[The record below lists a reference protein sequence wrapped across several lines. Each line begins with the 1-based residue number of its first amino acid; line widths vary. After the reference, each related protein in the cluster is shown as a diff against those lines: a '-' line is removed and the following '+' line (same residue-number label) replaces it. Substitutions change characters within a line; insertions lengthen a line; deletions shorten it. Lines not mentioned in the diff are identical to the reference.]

1 MIRNYNKIFAYFNM
15 EDIRDRLGEYK
26 YNYFNSLQNYLETEL
41 YFFGSIKRCDYF
53 SNASDIDIIVITD
66 NVKSILSK
74 IQTYLNISKD
84 NTQKIFQQ
92 YSVYDKGIITGYKIK
107 YKNDENNIE
116 FDLLIYDE
124 KFRNI
129 VLQNINNINNFP
141 LYMIIILC
149 ILKFLYY
156 KLHFIS
162 QQKYTSLKCHLFN
175 CYFNGELRYYK
186 KESALTII
194 LDNL

>member
-41 YFFGSIKRCDYF
+41 YFFGSIKRVDYI

-66 NVKSILSK
+66 NVKSMLSK

-84 NTQKIFQQ
+84 NTQKMFQQ
-92 YSVYDKGIITGYKIK
+92 YNVNDKGIITGYKIK
-107 YKNDENNIE
+107 YNENDIE
-116 FDLLIYDE
+116 FDLLIYDD
-124 KFRNI
+124 KFRNV
-129 VLQNINNINNFP
+129 VLQNINDINNLP
-141 LYMIIILC
+141 LYMIIILY
-149 ILKFLYY
+149 ILKMLYY

-162 QQKYTSLKCHLFN
+162 KQIYNNLKCNIFG
-175 CYFNGELRYYK
+175 CYFNGELKYYN
-186 KESALTII
+186 KENAPVIM
-194 LDNL
+194 LDGI

>member
-41 YFFGSIKRCDYF
+41 YFFGSIKRVDYI

-66 NVKSILSK
+66 NVKSMLSK

-84 NTQKIFQQ
+84 NTQKMFQQ
-92 YSVYDKGIITGYKIK
+92 YTVNDKGIITGYKIK
-107 YKNDENNIE
+107 YNKNDIE
-116 FDLLIYDE
+116 FDLLIYDD
-124 KFRNI
+124 KFRKA
-129 VLQNINNINNFP
+129 VLQNINDINNLP
-141 LYMIIILC
+141 LYMIIILY
-149 ILKFLYY
+149 ILKILYY

-162 QQKYTSLKCHLFN
+162 KQIYNGLKCNIFG
-175 CYFNGELRYYK
+175 CYFNGKLRYYNK
-186 KESALTII
+186 DNAATVTM